1 MRDRLVDLLEKADL
15 ALGSAAGVVD
25 DEELAPLIDSVR
37 AVRTRLAYPEDVLVA
52 AFAGGTGSGKSS
64 LFNAI
69 IGDEVAEAGGIR
81 PTTSH
86 VAAVVPEEVGPAM
99 DGYLD
104 LMAVEERHRY
114 AGPRVCLLD
123 LPDTDSVEGS
133 HRYRVDRVLPL
144 VDVVIWVTDPQKYRD
159 ARLHV
164 DYIGPMARYGGQLVF
179 VLNQA
184 DRLDPSA
191 LNAVVSDFSRALAD
205 DGVSDP
211 VVVVTSA
218 APPSGPPEGHDD
230 LLAALEERRSGSG
243 LYDKLL
249 SDVEEAGRKLGE
261 GIGGALDFD
270 ARAEEALGSAVQA
283 LLDREVPAAS
293 RMLTAFLDA
302 LVAETGGEISA
313 RLEGVAAEVPR
324 HLERIQGQLETAP
337 EPRRRRFLR
346 RHLPRSPVEPDPC
359 HIRALVA
366 PAVIRPARVIL
377 AKRALAAAS
386 VADLTLEVAR
396 LRESDR
402 R

>member
-1 MRDRLVDLLEKADL
+1 MRDRIVGLLEKADL

-25 DEELAPLIDSVR
+25 DEELSPLIDSVR

-64 LFNAI
+64 LFNAV

-81 PTTSH
+81 PTTAH
-86 VAAVVPEEVGPAM
+86 VTAAVPEEVGPAM
-99 DGYLD
+99 NGYLD
-104 LMAVEERHRY
+104 LMGVEERHPY
-114 AGPRVCLLD
+114 AGPHICLLD

-133 HRYRVDRVLPL
+133 HRYRVDRVLPR

-164 DYIGPMARYGGQLVF
+164 EYIEPMAEYGRQLVF

-191 LNAVVSDFSRALAD
+191 LDAVVSDFSRALAD
-205 DGVSDP
+205 DGLSDP
-211 VVVVTSA
+211 VVVVTAA
-218 APPSGPPEGHDD
+218 APPSGPPAGVDG
-230 LLAALEERRSGSG
+230 LLAALEERRFDES

-249 SDVEEAGRKLGE
+249 SDVEQAGRKLGE
-261 GIGGALDFD
+261 GTGAALDFD
-270 ARAEEALGSAVQA
+270 ARATETLGSAVQA
-283 LLDREVPAAS
+283 LADRDVPGAS
-293 RMLTAFLDA
+293 RTLTAFLDA

-324 HLERIQGQLETAP
+324 HLERIQRELETAP

-346 RHLPRSPVEPDPC
+346 RDVPQGPVGPDPEQ
-359 HIRALVA
+359 AGSLVA
-366 PAVIRPARVIL
+366 EAVIRPARVIL
-377 AKRALAAAS
+377 AKRALAVAS
-386 VADLTLEVAR
+386 VAELTLEVAR
-396 LRESDR
+396 LRESNR

>member
-1 MRDRLVDLLEKADL
+1 MRDRIVDLLEKADL

-25 DEELAPLIDSVR
+25 DEELAALIDSVR
-37 AVRTRLAYPEDVLVA
+37 AVRTRLAYPGDVMVA

-64 LFNAI
+64 LFNAL

-86 VAAVVPEEVGPAM
+86 VAAAVPEHVGPAM

-104 LMAVEERHRY
+104 LMGVEERHRY
-114 AGPRVCLLD
+114 AGSGICLLD

-133 HRYRVDRVLPL
+133 HRYRVDRILPL
-144 VDVVIWVTDPQKYRD
+144 VDVVIWVVDPQKYRD
-159 ARLHV
+159 ARLHLE
-164 DYIGPMARYGGQLVF
+164 YIEPMARYGEQLVF

-184 DRLDPSA
+184 DRLDASS
-191 LNAVVSDFSRALAD
+191 LDAVVSDFSRALSD

-211 VVVVTSA
+211 VVVVTAA
-218 APPSGPPEGHDD
+218 APPSGPPEGVGD
-230 LLAALEERRSGSG
+230 LLAALEERRSGGG
-243 LYDKLL
+243 LYAKLL

-261 GIGGALDFD
+261 GIGTALDFD
-270 ARAEEALGSAVQA
+270 VSAEETLGSAVPA
-283 LLDREVPAAS
+283 LLDRDVPAAS
-293 RMLTAFLDA
+293 RTLTAFLDT

-313 RLEGVAAEVPR
+313 RLESVAAEVPR
-324 HLERIQGQLETAP
+324 HLERIRGQLEVAP
-337 EPRRRRFLR
+337 ETHGRRFLR
-346 RHLPRSPVEPDPC
+346 RGHPRSPAEPDPE
-359 HIRALVA
+359 HARALLVE
-366 PAVIRPARVIL
+366 AVIRPARVIL

-396 LRESDR
+396 LRESNR